1 MDRRVHLTAV
11 ATETAARTGCAQLAG
26 VPTRLAV
33 PEREPADEPV
43 LYDLGV
49 DGTYS

>member
-1 MDRRVHLTAV
+1 MDRRGHLITV

-26 VPTRLAV
+26 GPTQLAV